1 MNDLFKQSLAV
12 LMAAGLTTIAAG
24 AAAAQTA
31 PPAACAD
38 DLRHNATREQAE
50 FADRNGRTI
59 RGLIYRPQTANG
71 AAVVLL
77 HSEDGLGV
85 DAPRFDPHAIQLAT
99 RGYHVLVPNY
109 YDARPGRARK
119 TGLDIS
125 TWSDVAADAVSHVGT
140 LPGVD
145 AQRVGLWGYSLGG
158 FLATDGSMNDRA
170 TARVAVG
177 VATGTAVWQPLRG
190 RRAMPM
196 LMIHGRS
203 DPDVPAATMR
213 DLASSMRLRGAT
225 VDVAL
230 IDSSQHFME
239 GPIWCEVF
247 QHTRRFLDAHLLPA
261 VPAA

>member
-1 MNDLFKQSLAV
+1 MIASFKHCAAAFMV
-12 LMAAGLTTIAAG
+12 AGLATATTAH
-24 AAAAQTA
+24 AQTEAA

-38 DLRHNATREQAE
+38 DLRQNATRVQAE
-50 FADRNGRTI
+50 FVDRNGRTI
-59 RGLIYRPQTANG
+59 RGLLYGPRTANG

-85 DAPRFDPHAIQLAT
+85 DAPRFDAHAIQLAT

-125 TWSDVAADAVSHVGT
+125 TWSDVAADAVSHIGT
-140 LPGVD
+140 LPGID
-145 AQRVGLWGYSLGG
+145 PQRVGLWGYSLGG

-213 DLASSMRLRGAT
+213 DLAASMRLRGAT
-225 VDVAL
+225 VEVAL

-239 GPIWCEVF
+239 GPVWCEVF